1 MFMSFGDAF
10 RRNRGDSLG
19 MRGRNAVVRAVSG
32 IAWGLVLALGGVAS
46 AAVELRDMDFGRVH
60 PQVRIKDI
68 VEIEGARGNQLTG
81 VGLVTGLAG
90 TGDKSSMAVQMMR
103 NMMRNFGVTL
113 DEKAART
120 KNVAVVSLT
129 ATLPPYSRPG
139 QAIDVSVNAMGDAKS
154 LQGGTLMQSPLKAAD
169 GKVYAVAQGAVLV
182 GGYATAGSAASTTKN
197 IPTSGLI
204 PSGAIVERD
213 VPADYAVGGQLALL
227 LRDPDFTTA
236 QRITDT
242 INRQF
247 GAVAYPVDAGRVVVN
262 LPGQYLAAPTAFL
275 ANMEKLEI
283 APDSPARVAVNERT
297 GTVVMGGNVRIS
309 SVAVAHGGLTVTVK
323 EDPNVVQPGP
333 LSGGETRTEQRTDI
347 TVDEDGA
354 SMIAMPSTTTVRDLV
369 RVMNSIGATP
379 RDIIEILQA
388 IDRAGALHGELVNM

>member
-1 MFMSFGDAF
+1 MFMSFDSAF
-10 RRNRGDSLG
+10 HGKRRDSLG
-19 MRGRNAVVRAVSG
+19 MRGRSAVVRTVWG
-32 IAWGLVLALGGVAS
+32 IALGLVPVLCGMAS
-46 AAVELRDMDFGRVH
+46 AAVDLRDMDFGRVH
-60 PQVRIKDI
+60 PQVRIKDV

-154 LQGGTLMQSPLKAAD
+154 LQGGTLMQAPLKAAD

-182 GGYATAGSAASTTKN
+182 GGYAAAGSAASTTKN

-297 GTVVMGGNVRIS
+297 GTVVSAKDRK
-309 SVAVAHGGLTVTVK
+309 SVV
-323 EDPNVVQPGP
+323 
-333 LSGGETRTEQRTDI
+333 
-347 TVDEDGA
+347 
-354 SMIAMPSTTTVRDLV
+354 
-369 RVMNSIGATP
+369 
-379 RDIIEILQA
+379 
-388 IDRAGALHGELVNM
+388 

>member
-1 MFMSFGDAF
+1 MFDF
-10 RRNRGDSLG
+10 L
-19 MRGRNAVVRAVSG
+19 RGRMGFSRSRGLSAARCGVSG
-32 IAWGLVLALGGVAS
+32 IVLALLGLLCGAAS
-46 AAVELRDMDFGRVH
+46 AAVELRDMDFGRIH
-60 PQVRIKDI
+60 PRVRIKDV
-68 VEIEGARGNQLTG
+68 VEVEGARGNQLTG
-81 VGLVTGLAG
+81 IGLVTGLAG
-90 TGDKSSMAVQMMR
+90 TGDKSPMATQMMR

-113 DEKAART
+113 DEKSARS

-169 GKVYAVAQGAVLV
+169 GNVYAVAQGAVLV
-182 GGYATAGSAASTTKN
+182 GGYTAGGSAASTTKN
-197 IPTSGLI
+197 IPTAGRI
-204 PSGAIVERD
+204 PAGAVVERD

-275 ANMEKLEI
+275 ANMERLEI
-283 APDSPARVAVNERT
+283 VPDTAARVAVNERT

-323 EDPNVVQPGP
+323 EDPNVVQPGAFSP
-333 LSGGETRTEQRTDI
+333 GETRTERRTDI
-347 TVDEDGA
+347 TIDEDGT

-369 RVMNSIGATP
+369 RVMNSIGASP
-379 RDIIEILQA
+379 RDVIEILQA
-388 IDRAGALHGELVNM
+388 IDKAGALHGELVNM